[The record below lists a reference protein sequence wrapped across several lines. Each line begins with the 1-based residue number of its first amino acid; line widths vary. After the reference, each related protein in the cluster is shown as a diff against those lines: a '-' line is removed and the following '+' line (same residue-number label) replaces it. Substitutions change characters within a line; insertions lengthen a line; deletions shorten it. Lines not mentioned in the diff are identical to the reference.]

1 MTSYQME
8 YPISDLKRAVREGF
22 HYIESMDEIVG
33 IVYVTPPMAKQIT
46 LSMPED
52 VHFDYIPE
60 GIGMLRTAY
69 LKFLPSVK
77 ENEIRFI
84 NQDKT
89 VELCLYLTSK

>member
-8 YPISDLKRAVREGF
+8 YPISDLKKAVQEGF

-46 LSMPED
+46 LNMSED